1 MQTRTTEMTFP
12 RSFFYTCILNQS
24 PLRKYGAKPA
34 AMQAYPSDPLL
45 TEIRR
50 QIIMSVIQINNLSFT
65 YDGSFDPV
73 FENVTFQI
81 DTDWKLGFI
90 GRNGKGK
97 TTFLKLLLGAYEY
110 TGSISSSETFE
121 YFPFP
126 VEDPSRMTYELLE
139 TVNPLMEQ
147 WELIRELNLL
157 DTDAEILYRPFN
169 TLSFGEQTKALLAA
183 LFLKE
188 HAFLLIDEPTNHLDV
203 LAREKV
209 ADYLAQK
216 KGFILV
222 SHDRDFLDRCVDHVL
237 VLNRQTIEV
246 RKGDFSSWYAD
257 KTARDNLEIKQNESL
272 KKGIHK
278 LKEAARQAA
287 RWSDKVEGTKTGKA
301 PGAKVDRGYIG
312 HQAAKMMKRAKTL
325 EHRKEHAVREKEG
338 LLKDV
343 ETLDSLKLNVLD
355 HHSRRLISLNDL
367 TIDYGNHSSDGST
380 ALLRH
385 FDLEVTKGERIALSG
400 KNGCGKSSLIRLI
413 LGEDI
418 PHTGEVYIAG
428 GLKISYISQD
438 TSHLKGRLPEFAA
451 GHGLDET
458 LFYTVLKKLGLER
471 VQFEKRIE
479 DYSEGQ
485 KKKVLLAASLCEPA
499 HVFLWD
505 EPLNFIDIFSRIQLE
520 ELILNFR
527 PTMLFVEHDRT
538 FREKIATR
546 IVEM

>member
-1 MQTRTTEMTFP
+1 
-12 RSFFYTCILNQS
+12 
-24 PLRKYGAKPA
+24 
-34 AMQAYPSDPLL
+34 
-45 TEIRR
+45 
-50 QIIMSVIQINNLSFT
+50 MSVIQINNLSFT
-65 YDGSFDPV
+65 YEGSFDPV

-97 TTFLKLLLGAYEY
+97 TTFLKLLMNTYEY
-110 TGSISSSETFE
+110 TGSISSSEEFE

-126 VEDPSRMTYELLE
+126 VKDTSRITYELLE
-139 TVNPLMEQ
+139 EVTPLIEQ

-157 DTDAEILYRPFN
+157 DTDAEILYRPFD

-188 HAFLLIDEPTNHLDV
+188 HTFLLIDEPTNHLDA

-209 ADYLAQK
+209 AGYLARK

-222 SHDRDFLDRCVDHVL
+222 SHDRDFLDRCVNHVL

-246 RKGDFSSWYAD
+246 RKGNFSSWYAD
-257 KTARDNLEIKQNESL
+257 KTARDNLEMKQNESL
-272 KKGIHK
+272 KKDIQK

-287 RWSDKVEGTKTGKA
+287 RWSDKTEGTKIGSRVAGLK
-301 PGAKVDRGYIG
+301 PDRGHIG

-325 EHRKEHAVREKEG
+325 EHRKEHAAREKER
-338 LLKDV
+338 LLKDM
-343 ETLDSLKLNVLD
+343 ETLDSLKLNILEY
-355 HHSRRLISLNDL
+355 HSRRLLSLKNV
-367 TIDYGNHSSDGST
+367 TIDYLSRSPGTGNSQEKNVTQPILKD
-380 ALLRH
+380 
-385 FDLEVTKGERIALSG
+385 FDLEILKGERVALSG
-400 KNGCGKSSLIRLI
+400 KNGCGKTSLIKLI
-413 LGEDI
+413 LGKDI
-418 PHTGEVYIAG
+418 PHTGEVYISG

-438 TSHLKGRLPEFAA
+438 TSHLSGRLPEFAA
-451 GHGLDET
+451 KRGLEET
-458 LFYTVLKKLGLER
+458 LFYTILKKLGLER

-479 DYSEGQ
+479 NYSEGQ

-499 HVFLWD
+499 HIFLWD

-538 FREKIATR
+538 FQEKTATK
-546 IVEM
+546 IIEM